1 MDRSHIRKQF
11 FHLFK
16 YPSLCKHKAMTPV
29 ITHTFVDATKKHST
43 SSQDRNQMVF
53 SGGAKLLQL
62 VVALLSRRG
71 QLTGCPHPGC
81 EPASGFSTSSKFYF
95 K

>member
-16 YPSLCKHKAMTPV
+16 YPSLICKHKAMTPV

-53 SGGAKLLQL
+53 SGGAKWLQL
-62 VVALLSRRG
+62 VVALLSRMG
-71 QLTGCPHPGC
+71 
-81 EPASGFSTSSKFYF
+81 AI
-95 K
+95 